1 MFEKLEIP
9 SDLIPSDPRFGSGPS
24 LVPTKHLKKLAET
37 GDTLLGTSHRQ
48 ARVKNLV
55 KELQEGLKSY
65 FNLPSDYEVVLGNG
79 GATFSWDMIGLGM
92 TKKSS
97 YHNVCGEF
105 SSKWF
110 KAHKNIPWI
119 EAKQNEVDFGQGI
132 HPKFVEGYDL
142 IALTLNETS
151 TGVQMTT
158 IPDVPSS
165 ADTLLSM
172 DATSGAGQIKV
183 DISKIDY
190 YYFSPQKVFAAEG
203 GLYVGFLSPKA
214 KERVLKIQEDKSRY
228 VPVIMDW
235 NLAIDNSSKN
245 QTYNT
250 PSLANLFLLNEQVK
264 LMNELGED
272 KVCEMAEAKA
282 QHIYGWASEKPYLEC
297 YIADHDFRSRSVATI
312 NVDESIPVGDLT
324 KKLREMGVVID
335 IDAYRKLG
343 KNQFRIALF
352 HNITL
357 ENLEKLTQLLSMAIE
372 SEL

>member
-1 MFEKLEIP
+1 MFEKLEVA
-9 SDLIPSDPRFGSGPS
+9 DYLIPSDPRFGSGPS
-24 LVPTKHLKKLAET
+24 LVPTKHLKRLAET
-37 GDTLLGTSHRQ
+37 GDTLLGTSHRKP
-48 ARVKNLV
+48 RVKNLV
-55 KELQEGLKSY
+55 KELQEGLRSY
-65 FNLPSDYEVVLGNG
+65 FNLPSDYEVILGNG
-79 GATFSWDMIGLGM
+79 GATFSWDMIGLGL
-92 TKKSS
+92 TNKSS

-110 KAHKNIPWI
+110 KAHDNIPWI
-119 EAKQNEVDFGQGI
+119 EATLNEVGYGEGI
-132 HPKFVEGYDL
+132 NPEFVEGHDL

-158 IPDVPSS
+158 IPEIPNSS
-165 ADTLLSM
+165 DSLLSM

-214 KERVLKIQEDKSRY
+214 KERALKLREDRSRF

-235 NLAIDNSSKN
+235 KLAIDNSIKN

-250 PSLANLFLLNEQVK
+250 PSLSNIFLLNEQVK
-264 LMNELGED
+264 LMNELGEN

-297 YIADHDFRSRSVATI
+297 YITEHDFRSRAVATI
-312 NVDESIPVGDLT
+312 NVDEKIPVGDLT
-324 KKLREMGVVID
+324 GRLRKLGIVVD

-343 KNQFRIALF
+343 KNQFRISLF

-357 ENLEKLTQLLSMAIE
+357 ENLQKLTELLSTAIE